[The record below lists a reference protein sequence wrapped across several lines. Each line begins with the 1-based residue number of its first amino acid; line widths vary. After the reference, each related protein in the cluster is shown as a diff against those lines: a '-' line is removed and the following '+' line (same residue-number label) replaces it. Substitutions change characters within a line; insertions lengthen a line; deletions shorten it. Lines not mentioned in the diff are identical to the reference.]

1 MNDWANKKEYKNNQ
15 FVVILIFSVLLFI
28 FLLLC
33 IKELIRI
40 YKYSNWIGP
49 YPTVSRVPDDS
60 YFLLKNLKTFY

>member
-15 FVVILIFSVLLFI
+15 FEVILIFSVLLFI

-49 YPTVSRVPDDS
+49 YPTVSRVPDES

>member
-1 MNDWANKKEYKNNQ
+1 MNDWAKKKEYKNNQ
-15 FVVILIFSVLLFI
+15 FEILMIFSALLII

-49 YPTVSRVPDDS
+49 FPTVSRVPDES
-60 YFLLKNLKTFY
+60 YFLLKNLKNFY

>member
-1 MNDWANKKEYKNNQ
+1 MNDWAKKKEYKNNQ
-15 FVVILIFSVLLFI
+15 FEILMIFSVLLFI

-49 YPTVSRVPDDS
+49 FPTVSRVPDES
-60 YFLLKNLKTFY
+60 YFLLKNLKNFY

>member
-1 MNDWANKKEYKNNQ
+1 MNDWSKKKVYKNNQ
-15 FVVILIFSVLLFI
+15 FYVLLIFSALLFI

-49 YPTVSRVPDDS
+49 YPTVSRVPDES

>member
-1 MNDWANKKEYKNNQ
+1 MNDWSKKKEYKNNQ
-15 FVVILIFSVLLFI
+15 FEILMIFTALLII

-49 YPTVSRVPDDS
+49 FPTVSRVPDES
-60 YFLLKNLKTFY
+60 YFLFKNMKPFY